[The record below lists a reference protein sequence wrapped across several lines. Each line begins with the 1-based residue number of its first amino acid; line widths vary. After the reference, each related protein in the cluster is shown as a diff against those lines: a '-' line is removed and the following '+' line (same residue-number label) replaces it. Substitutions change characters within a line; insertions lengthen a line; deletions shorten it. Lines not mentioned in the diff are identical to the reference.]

1 MAKLMSKKKTNRAYV
16 LVMITFQEPPDVL
29 FVSEVVGV
37 YSSLKRGM
45 SELIKL
51 EQKIEKAN
59 IDDVLYDLVAFVV
72 DEDPQLTEYLDEKI
86 DTDEIAVEFMKK
98 GYVEQL
104 IGDDGKFYYK
114 VTEKGSSY
122 ENYIK
127 SFLPIVDN

>member
-1 MAKLMSKKKTNRAYV
+1 MSKKKTNRAYV

>member
-1 MAKLMSKKKTNRAYV
+1 MSKKKTNRAYV

-59 IDDVLYDLVAFVV
+59 IDDILYDLVAFVV